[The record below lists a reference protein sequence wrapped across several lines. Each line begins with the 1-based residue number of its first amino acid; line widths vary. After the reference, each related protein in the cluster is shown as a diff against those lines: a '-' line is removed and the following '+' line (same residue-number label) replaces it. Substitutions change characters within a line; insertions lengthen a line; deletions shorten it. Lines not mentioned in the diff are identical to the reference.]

1 MPTKRHAFWMLA
13 LSPSCHQLF
22 MFPDSRCVAACIVL
36 QVQLGFVE
44 HVKLVTRLVVNA
56 KLQVRTAAGLQLL
69 HCTWRRA
76 SGTLYEHLLPASYLP
91 PTHLPAYSL
100 MLRTLQRCLRLLPQ
114 HLGTPPH
121 AHPFANAVPLLL
133 QQDFMETPLDGG
145 DIDLEGLQE
154 IVIGTDHAYLV
165 DEVMALVEGA
175 LNAAE
180 QYKDGFGELRDRV
193 VQNRSFSVEAL
204 QRELSAGQRDLEG
217 FRRDI
222 ERYKAEVQ
230 AVQGI
235 PQQTTLG
242 VLRLVLDPM
251 VAAFR
256 PSFEACLQSIYSL
269 LPQLANDVY
278 TTFIDKVWWGVR
290 DKCS

>member
-1 MPTKRHAFWMLA
+1 
-13 LSPSCHQLF
+13 
-22 MFPDSRCVAACIVL
+22 
-36 QVQLGFVE
+36 
-44 HVKLVTRLVVNA
+44 
-56 KLQVRTAAGLQLL
+56 
-69 HCTWRRA
+69 
-76 SGTLYEHLLPASYLP
+76 
-91 PTHLPAYSL
+91 
-100 MLRTLQRCLRLLPQ
+100 
-114 HLGTPPH
+114 
-121 AHPFANAVPLLL
+121 
-133 QQDFMETPLDGG
+133 METPLDGG

-175 LNAAE
+175 LDAAE
-180 QYKDGFGELRDRV
+180 RYKDGFGELRDRV

-278 TTFIDKVWWGVR
+278 TTFIDKVWGRAGGIPRRSRRYQRSWGCDGTFWLAALLQRLMDR
-290 DKCS
+290 DQPGGRNGRGGGGLHYPDL

>member
-1 MPTKRHAFWMLA
+1 
-13 LSPSCHQLF
+13 
-22 MFPDSRCVAACIVL
+22 
-36 QVQLGFVE
+36 
-44 HVKLVTRLVVNA
+44 
-56 KLQVRTAAGLQLL
+56 
-69 HCTWRRA
+69 
-76 SGTLYEHLLPASYLP
+76 
-91 PTHLPAYSL
+91 
-100 MLRTLQRCLRLLPQ
+100 
-114 HLGTPPH
+114 
-121 AHPFANAVPLLL
+121 
-133 QQDFMETPLDGG
+133 METPLDGG

-165 DEVMALVEGA
+165 DEVMALVEAA
-175 LNAAE
+175 LDAAE

-278 TTFIDKVWWGVR
+278 TTFIDKVWERAGGMSVHGDVSVCGDAVGPPGWLP
-290 DKCS
+290 CCMS